1 MDAVSR
7 REFRLPDTA
16 FRSSSRLVTGAATAV
31 TVSTGVEDTTT
42 AAEELVVDVEGASAV
57 ALALAALDEEA
68 RLALGEAAAT
78 TGAAAEA
85 GAATGAAAGES
96 VEEVFLATRLG
107 AGEEVEVEAEADADI
122 IPEDEELELI
132 LIRIIRA
139 ETNQFCKFFVNF
151 CKKL

>member
-7 REFRLPDTA
+7 SEFRLPDTA

-57 ALALAALDEEA
+57 ADAALDEEA
-68 RLALGEAAAT
+68 RLALGEAAAEAAAAAT
-78 TGAAAEA
+78 TGAAAAAAAEAAATGA
-85 GAATGAAAGES
+85 GAGAAAGES
-96 VEEVFLATRLG
+96 VEEVFLATRLA
-107 AGEEVEVEAEADADI
+107 AGVETEAEAEADI

-132 LIRIIRA
+132 
-139 ETNQFCKFFVNF
+139 
-151 CKKL
+151 